1 MMYVALGRIQI
12 RLQVTL
18 APTRTHLTIR
28 EARERAER
36 QLAAHAATL
45 ERVYRRERA
54 YHAVETERA
63 RWEHRRCYP

>member
-28 EARERAER
+28 AARERAER

-45 ERVYRRERA
+45 ERVYRRER
-54 YHAVETERA
+54 VETDRA